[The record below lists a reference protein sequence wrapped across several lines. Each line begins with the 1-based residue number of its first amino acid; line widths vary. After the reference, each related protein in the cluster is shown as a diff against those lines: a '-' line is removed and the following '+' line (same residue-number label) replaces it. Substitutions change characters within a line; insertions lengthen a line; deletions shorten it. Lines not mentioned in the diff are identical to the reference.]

1 MNGLPRL
8 FLAGMVLALFCIPIN
23 RSVAIG
29 PQGDVSD
36 VDVHA
41 LLVKLIS
48 EDDLEQLDAVIELG
62 SIGPYGAPAAHE
74 IAKLMGKDSPELQY
88 ECIIALGKIGPLA
101 HESAGSLSGFLKSGS
116 ALHQSAALESLR
128 QIGTAS
134 PEAESEIRQLCL
146 DPDTA
151 VATSAIR
158 CLLMIEEDT
167 DEIVQKSIPRL
178 VKALGDERS
187 DVGNEAAVTLSE
199 IGASVVPAVT
209 AALSDQNSRVRL
221 KACDILGVLGPAAE
235 SAVPALLPLLQ
246 DKIELV
252 VRAATTALG
261 KIHSNSE
268 IALPALGGMLR
279 HESPWVRITAV
290 RAIAEFGPA
299 ANSFSSVMLELLSD
313 KKIMLRS
320 AAADALGRIGK
331 GDVGVIDALV
341 RALADSDGVVTVSA
355 ANALLH
361 TGAPAVPAMIRKL
374 SEEPFQNL
382 IVDVLGEMGPE
393 AESAVPALVELLK
406 TADENL
412 KREIFIALATI
423 GPKASAGTAS
433 MMQILENPDAGDDR
447 AGAAY
452 VLAHIGEKKAVPVLK
467 KILKTTQSQQ
477 VLRSAAWAIVQ
488 LEPENPE
495 NTALVI
501 PHLFPAMSSEIP
513 LVRKEAISAM
523 STLGQAARSAWT
535 DIIEHAESDPD
546 ASVRAES
553 LRAVAEIQA
562 PVAETLPVAL
572 ASLKDPDVTV
582 RNSARYLLGR
592 IGKEAQ
598 SAAPALREAIRRGDP
613 LERIVSAWALVNVD
627 PTPENIQAAIP
638 MLLAGLRDPN
648 PEVRTEVAITL
659 GATRTQSKDV
669 LAELKF
675 AANDSD
681 PLVSQ
686 AAKDALTKLTTIQ

>member
-1 MNGLPRL
+1 MKLFTRL
-8 FLAGMVLALFCIPIN
+8 FSFGLVLACLCIPIN
-23 RSVAIG
+23 RSLAID
-29 PQGDVSD
+29 PQDDASD
-36 VDVHA
+36 AEVHA

-74 IAKLMGKDSPELQY
+74 ITKLMDKASRELQY
-88 ECIIALGKIGPLA
+88 ECIVALGKIGPLA
-101 HESAGSLSGFLKSGS
+101 HESVGSLTKFLKSDS
-116 ALHQSAALESLR
+116 ALYQSAALESLR

-146 DPDTA
+146 VPNA
-151 VATSAIR
+151 AIATSAIR
-158 CLLMIEEDT
+158 CLLMIEEET

-178 VKALGDERS
+178 VMALGDERS
-187 DVGNEAAVTLSE
+187 DVGNEAAVTLTE
-199 IGASVVPAVT
+199 IGSSVVPAVT

-221 KACDILGVLGPAAE
+221 KACDILSSQGLAAE

-261 KIHSNSE
+261 KIHSHPE
-268 IALPALGGMLR
+268 IALPALGGLLR

-290 RAIAEFGPA
+290 RAISEFGPA
-299 ANSFSSVMLELLSD
+299 ANSFSTVMLELLSD

-320 AAADALGRIGK
+320 AAADALGRIGN

-341 RALADSDGVVTVSA
+341 RALADADGVVTVSA

-361 TGAPAVPAMIRKL
+361 TGSPAVPAMIRKL
-374 SEEPFQNL
+374 PEEPFRNL

-433 MMQILENPDAGDDR
+433 MMQILGNPDAGDDR

-452 VLAHIGEKKAVPVLK
+452 VLAHIGEKKALPVLK
-467 KILKTTQSQQ
+467 GILERSQSPQ
-477 VLRSAAWAIVQ
+477 VLRSAAWSIVQ
-488 LEPENPE
+488 LDPGNPE
-495 NTALVI
+495 NAAVVM

-523 STLGQAARSAWT
+523 STLGQAARSAWP
-535 DIIEHAESDPD
+535 DIMEHAESDPD

-562 PVAETLPVAL
+562 PVSETLPVAL

-582 RNSARYLLGR
+582 RNASRYLLGR

-598 SAAPALREAIRRGDP
+598 IAAPVLREALRRGDP

-627 PTPENIQAAIP
+627 STPENIQAAIP
-638 MLLAGLRDPN
+638 MLLAGLRHPN

-659 GATRTQSKDV
+659 GTTGTQSKDV

-681 PLVSQ
+681 PLVRQ
-686 AAKDALTKLTTIQ
+686 AAKEALTKLSHGN

>member
-1 MNGLPRL
+1 L
-8 FLAGMVLALFCIPIN
+8 CIPIN
-23 RSVAIG
+23 RSLAIG
-29 PQGDVSD
+29 PQDDASD
-36 VDVHA
+36 ADVHA

-74 IAKLMGKDSPELQY
+74 IARLMEKDSRELQY
-88 ECIIALGKIGPLA
+88 ECI
-101 HESAGSLSGFLKSGS
+101 
-116 ALHQSAALESLR
+116 
-128 QIGTAS
+128 
-134 PEAESEIRQLCL
+134 
-146 DPDTA
+146 
-151 VATSAIR
+151 
-158 CLLMIEEDT
+158 
-167 DEIVQKSIPRL
+167 
-178 VKALGDERS
+178 
-187 DVGNEAAVTLSE
+187 VT
-199 IGASVVPAVT
+199 
-209 AALSDQNSRVRL
+209 
-221 KACDILGVLGPAAE
+221 
-235 SAVPALLPLLQ
+235 
-246 DKIELV
+246 
-252 VRAATTALG
+252 LG
-261 KIHSNSE
+261 KIHSHPE
-268 IALPALGGMLR
+268 IALPALGGLLR

-290 RAIAEFGPA
+290 RAISEFGPA
-299 ANSFSSVMLELLSD
+299 ANSFSTVMLELLSD

-320 AAADALGRIGK
+320 AAADALGRIGN

-341 RALADSDGVVTVSA
+341 RALADADGVVTVSA
-355 ANALLH
+355 ANVLLH
-361 TGAPAVPAMIRKL
+361 IGSPAVPAMIRKL
-374 SEEPFQNL
+374 PEEPFRNL

-406 TADENL
+406 TVDENL

-433 MMQILENPDAGDDR
+433 MMQILENPDAGDDS

-452 VLAHIGEKKAVPVLK
+452 VLAPIGEKKTIPVLK
-467 KILKTTQSQQ
+467 GILETSQSPQ
-477 VLRSAAWAIVQ
+477 VLRSAAWAILQ
-488 LEPENPE
+488 LDPENPK
-495 NTALVI
+495 NAAVVM

-523 STLGQAARSAWT
+523 STLGQAARSAWP
-535 DIIEHAESDPD
+535 DIMEHAESDPD

-562 PVAETLPVAL
+562 PVSETLPVAL

-592 IGKEAQ
+592 IGKEGQ
-598 SAAPALREAIRRGDP
+598 IAAPVLREALRRGDP

-627 PTPENIQAAIP
+627 STPENIQAAIP
-638 MLLAGLRDPN
+638 MLLAGLRHPN

-659 GATRTQSKDV
+659 GTTGTQSKDV

-681 PLVSQ
+681 PLVRQ
-686 AAKDALTKLTTIQ
+686 AAKEALTKLSHGN